1 MLSFTTAA
9 HRCRSPLPLTT
20 ASQVASLLSERQS
33 VDDDFEAAS
42 GRHGAAEDEVKGHE
56 KEKAGL
62 SRKSTELERKVV
74 QLQQQSEGKNPA
86 FIKLREEVSHV
97 QKRRLMHEKSLGKVK
112 GTLTLTLTL
121 TPTPTPTLTLA
132 LTLALAL
139 ALALA

>member
-56 KEKAGL
+56 KEKAG
-62 SRKSTELERKVV
+62 KSTELERKVV
-74 QLQQQSEGKNPA
+74 QQQSEGKNPA

-97 QKRRLMHEKSLGKVK
+97 QKCRLMHEKSLGKVK
-112 GTLTLTLTL
+112 GTLTLTLT
-121 TPTPTPTLTLA
+121 
-132 LTLALAL
+132 
-139 ALALA
+139 